1 MSNKRVL
8 ISAVVGIVATIFL
21 CLPVAASAQELR
33 GAASS
38 QVDVTVERDGA
49 LTVTEKITVPP
60 GQTAHRTV
68 PLREPADDGARER
81 VHGVRD
87 ISVDGPGTGETDGET
102 FRLSL
107 EPGESTVTYVVD
119 GTVAPLGEVD
129 EVSWQVAGGWD
140 VPLEQVGIDFRVPAP
155 SESIMCTTG
164 SVGAGTPCDEFQI
177 THTQEIRGSESDLAP
192 GDRIDF
198 TVQLPAAAVPANA
211 VFEDTF
217 SLTRAFSLTPAS
229 GAGLAGAGLALV
241 GGFGVLWYVRGRDT
255 AALVAD
261 VDPVDVL
268 VDGPDGVTFA
278 SPDGV
283 LPGQVG
289 TVVDEHVDVVD
300 VTATML
306 DLAVRNYLWI
316 EEIPG
321 EQGSRDWRIVGLNP
335 PDESLRD
342 YERAVYELLLGTG
355 EGQREVLLSHLR
367 AGEALDLT
375 RVRDALYADVVDHG
389 WFTRR
394 PDTERN
400 LFWWLGV
407 GLGIA
412 GVVLTVLLAATS
424 ALALL
429 GVAVAL
435 GGVALTFGAGLMP
448 ARTSRG
454 SAVVA
459 QVRGLRD
466 YLHSAT
472 ADALPAGDREV
483 VFSRSLPYAV
493 VLGETARWLAEFAEL
508 DPGAD
513 GTPGLYWYGEY
524 VTEAGHVVPDLRR
537 FRTHLPLLIDAMD
550 GVLAQ
555 AGHLRSLR

>member
-1 MSNKRVL
+1 MLNKPVL
-8 ISAVVGIVATIFL
+8 ISVVTGFVATILLSF
-21 CLPVAASAQELR
+21 PVAASAQDL
-33 GAASS
+33 ADTVSS
-38 QVDVTVERDGA
+38 QVDITVERDGA
-49 LTVTEKITVPP
+49 LTVTENVTVPRE
-60 GQTAHRTV
+60 QTVHRTI
-68 PLREPADDGARER
+68 PLREPADGARER
-81 VHGVRD
+81 VHSVRD
-87 ISVDGPGTGETDGET
+87 ITVDGSGFGETDGEEFT
-102 FRLSL
+102 LTL

-119 GTVAPLGEVD
+119 GAVASLGEVN
-129 EVSWQVAGGWD
+129 EMSWQVASGWD
-140 VPLEQVGIDFRVPAP
+140 VPLDRVEVDLLAPAP
-155 SESIMCTTG
+155 SESIMCTKG
-164 SVGAGTPCDEFQI
+164 SVGAGTPCDEFQV
-177 THTQEIRGSESDLAP
+177 THTQQIRGSESDLAP
-192 GDRIDF
+192 GERVDF
-198 TVQLPAAAVPANA
+198 TVQLPADSVQANA

-241 GGFGVLWYVRGRDT
+241 GGFGLLWYMRGRDT
-255 AALVAD
+255 EALVAD
-261 VDPVDVL
+261 VGPVEVL

-316 EEIPG
+316 EEVPG
-321 EQGSRDWRIVGLNP
+321 ERGSRDWRIVGLNP
-335 PDESLRD
+335 PDESLHR

-355 EGQREVLLSHLR
+355 DGQREVLLSQLR

-375 RVRDALYADVVDHG
+375 RVRDALYTDVVDHG

-394 PDTERN
+394 PDAERN

-407 GLGIA
+407 GLGVA
-412 GVVLTVLLAATS
+412 GIVLTAVLAVTS
-424 ALALL
+424 TLALL

-435 GGVALTFGAGLMP
+435 GGVALTFGAKLMP

-454 SAVVA
+454 SAVVT

-472 ADALPAGDREV
+472 AESVPARDREV

-493 VLGETARWLAEFAEL
+493 VLGETEHWLAEFAEL

-524 VTEAGHVVPDLRR
+524 VAEAGHVVPDLRR
-537 FRTHLPLLIDAMD
+537 FRTHLPLLVDAMD